1 SEGYEVGPNP
11 GVLNAYWAAIT
22 KKIRVGQMGYVM
34 STQNPLR
41 VAEETAILDHLAN
54 GRFFVGFARG
64 YQSRWTNVIGQHL
77 GTRATTS
84 PSAAKVDPARL
95 FGKDVVKKDVDDDDI
110 NRRIFEEEIDIVVKA
125 WTQESIEYNGKT
137 WQIPFP
143 YESGVDDWPLGKFG
157 VTGRLGAHGEVDAEG
172 NTRRVCVV
180 PSPYTALTLG
190 NAYVKETNR
199 IGRPMALGQNQALVR
214 MPHIGDTMEKAH
226 ESVMKYDSDIFRNF
240 YAAMGRHKVEPKD
253 VVKAVTKF
261 GLW

>member
-1 SEGYEVGPNP
+1 MVKIILQLYPVIPAASEEERAALRPIGRHRERYHETLLGWHDIIKAADEMGLWGAATIEHHFWSEGYEVGPNP

-95 FGKDVVKKDVDDDDI
+95 FGKDVRKKTLTTTTSTGASSRKKSTSWS
-110 NRRIFEEEIDIVVKA
+110 RRGPRRV
-125 WTQESIEYNGKT
+125 SIPTARPGRSPSLT
-137 WQIPFP
+137 
-143 YESGVDDWPLGKFG
+143 SAAST
-157 VTGRLGAHGEVDAEG
+157 TGRLARSG
-172 NTRRVCVV
+172 
-180 PSPYTALTLG
+180 
-190 NAYVKETNR
+190 
-199 IGRPMALGQNQALVR
+199 
-214 MPHIGDTMEKAH
+214 
-226 ESVMKYDSDIFRNF
+226 
-240 YAAMGRHKVEPKD
+240 
-253 VVKAVTKF
+253 
-261 GLW
+261 